1 MQTIL
6 IVEDDV
12 LLNQAL
18 RDMLSQAGY
27 TVRQAYDRENAGKL
41 LQNRA

>member
-18 RDMLSQAGY
+18 RDMLPHKCGTALLY
-27 TVRQAYDRENAGKL
+27 TSRSFFQT
-41 LQNRA
+41 